1 MQNTT
6 NCSHCLH
13 QGHQGALVSVE
24 RVHKTRGLGSY
35 KVQLPFI
42 WVSCYAVASAGV
54 GIKNL
59 DKPMVLNSMSAGTAE
74 ALPFTKRKGTR

>member
-1 MQNTT
+1 M
-6 NCSHCLH
+6 
-13 QGHQGALVSVE
+13 
-24 RVHKTRGLGSY
+24 
-35 KVQLPFI
+35 QLPFI